1 MKTTLSMGRRV
12 PLVLLLLV
20 VAAGAFLQGNTGLA
34 SRTPGTPKI
43 VCDAPT
49 AEWGDLIKGDPYEH
63 VFQIKN
69 TGDEV
74 LIIQKVNGT

>member
-49 AEWGDLIKGDPYEH
+49 AEWGDLIKATLT
-63 VFQIKN
+63 N
-69 TGDEV
+69 TCFRSRTPV
-74 LIIQKVNGT
+74 TRC